1 MQKDEK
7 YYGKK
12 ALELSKKNGGKITL
26 NPTVRAKTPDDFATV
41 YTPGVA
47 EVSKEIKRRPESSYA
62 LTWRW
67 NTIFIITNG
76 TRVLGLGDIG
86 PLASLPVM
94 EGKSLLYKTL
104 GGVNA
109 VPIPIASRDP
119 KEFVE
124 VVNAISLTPG
134 GIHLEDISSPF
145 CFDVL
150 ESLREKLSV
159 PVWHDDQQGTA
170 AATLAGLINAFK
182 LADKDLKKAKIV
194 LVGAG
199 AANISLF
206 GLLKLY
212 GVDTRNVIVGDSKG
226 PLYRGREDEEI
237 MKNENRW
244 KYSVLNDSNWD
255 RVSKI
260 EESFDNADAIVGFS
274 RSGTIKP
281 AWIKRMSARPIVFAN
296 ANPVPE
302 ISPNKAKEAGA
313 YIVSTGRSDY
323 PNQINNSL
331 VFPGLFRGIIDSHTK
346 KIGDDMAIVAAKS
359 LAKFAERRGLRR
371 DYIIPKMN
379 EREIYP
385 SMAASVAEYASKS
398 GNASVKGDWSFFYKK
413 AKKIIAKESGL

>member
-323 PNQINNSL
+323 P
-331 VFPGLFRGIIDSHTK
+331 K
-346 KIGDDMAIVAAKS
+346 
-359 LAKFAERRGLRR
+359 RR
-371 DYIIPKMN
+371 
-379 EREIYP
+379 
-385 SMAASVAEYASKS
+385 
-398 GNASVKGDWSFFYKK
+398 
-413 AKKIIAKESGL
+413 